1 MWRAVEAFTLHLLS
15 IFLKSRTVLFQGH
28 AQSCSSAVTAGVLL
42 AGGGACPVLA
52 HLGPL
57 LASATVLASGVV
69 GAAGIARPALPG
81 GTGLSPGLPP
91 RVTVT

>member
-15 IFLKSRTVLFQGH
+15 IFLKSRLSYSKAMLKAAPLLSLLG
-28 AQSCSSAVTAGVLL
+28 SCRQE
-42 AGGGACPVLA
+42 GGACPVLT

-69 GAAGIARPALPG
+69 GAAGVA
-81 GTGLSPGLPP
+81 
-91 RVTVT
+91 

>member
-1 MWRAVEAFTLHLLS
+1 MLKAAPLLS
-15 IFLKSRTVLFQGH
+15 LLG
-28 AQSCSSAVTAGVLL
+28 SCRQERGVCL
-42 AGGGACPVLA
+42 VLA
-52 HLGPL
+52 HLAPL